1 VEPVRVLVVDDQE
14 PFRRACGAVLEA
26 LDEFTL
32 VGVGESGEA
41 SVELVQELTPDLVL
55 MDINLPGISG
65 LEATRIVR
73 QLERPPV
80 VVLVSTYDRS
90 EYGDEPAECGASAY
104 LSKSAFDA
112 GLLLST
118 WEQIRG

>member
-1 VEPVRVLVVDDQE
+1 MKPVRVLVVDDQE
-14 PFRRACGAVLEA
+14 PFRRACGAVLGA

-55 MDINLPGISG
+55 MDVNLPGISG

-118 WEQIRG
+118 WEQVRG